1 MLLQKD
7 SQIQLL
13 KQENATLRAEKRI
26 FEKKYKDLVKENKQK
41 EVKPQPKPEQ
51 NDHQEMLNAQLMQ
64 MFMQANMVREIGED
78 VRKRQEEEHEMLE
91 AAIQSSLQDNPNP
104 DVMNYE

>member
-1 MLLQKD
+1 M
-7 SQIQLL
+7 

-41 EVKPQPKPEQ
+41 EDKPQPKPEP
-51 NDHQEMLNAQLMQ
+51 NGHQEMLNAQLMQ

-91 AAIQSSLQDNPNP
+91 AAI
-104 DVMNYE
+104 

>member
-1 MLLQKD
+1 M
-7 SQIQLL
+7 
-13 KQENATLRAEKRI
+13 RAEKRI

-41 EVKPQPKPEQ
+41 EDKPQPKPEP
-51 NDHQEMLNAQLMQ
+51 NGHQEMLNAQLMQ

-91 AAIQSSLQDNPNP
+91 AAI
-104 DVMNYE
+104 